1 MAAAFVGST
10 PIAQLLIARGADVGA
25 RYQSGDT
32 ALHVAAIK
40 GKRDTAQLLI
50 AGGADVNARN
60 GTNFTPL
67 GVVVLTAAGK
77 GAANLGLLQTLT
89 AGAVIGLPS
98 KERLE
103 TARMLL
109 SHGATIDAL
118 QLYGAATYG
127 DAALAELLIDR
138 GAQLDDRTGG
148 ETPLHS
154 AIAENHIDVAELL
167 IGRGANVNVRN
178 TSARTPLHFL
188 ASLSD
193 VEKLAELMISH
204 HAEINPRDKN
214 GMTPLAFAVNNGR
227 VHVAEALRRHGGTQ

>member
-1 MAAAFVGST
+1 M
-10 PIAQLLIARGADVGA
+10 PLAQLLITRGADVGA
-25 RYQSGDT
+25 RYQSSDT
-32 ALHVAAIK
+32 ALHVAAMR
-40 GKRDTAQLLI
+40 GKRDTAELLI

-67 GVVVLTAAGK
+67 GVVVLTAAGN
-77 GAANLGLLQTLT
+77 GAANLGLFQTLT
-89 AGAVIGLPS
+89 ACAVIGLPS

-109 SHGATIDAL
+109 NHGATIDAL

-138 GAQLDDRTGG
+138 GAHLDDLTGG

-154 AIAENHIDVAELL
+154 AIGENHIDVAELL
-167 IGRGANVNVRN
+167 IGRGANVNIRN

-188 ASLSD
+188 ASLAD
-193 VEKLAELMISH
+193 EEKLAELMIKH
-204 HAEINPRDKN
+204 RAEINPRDKN
-214 GMTPLAFAVNNGR
+214 GMTPLGFAVNKGR
-227 VHVAEALRRHGGTQ
+227 VHVAEALRRHGGTL